1 MSEATRQLE
10 PALQSYLHAVSLRE
24 PGPCRELRERTRWE
38 HERGGDLISSPEQ
51 VQLLALIARML
62 GAWRVLEVGTFTGY
76 TTLWLGLELGEDV
89 RFVCLDRDRDATTIA
104 RAAWDAAGIGERV
117 ELRLGEAADG
127 LAALLDEGHAAGF
140 DLAYIDADKESLVA
154 YYEDCLR
161 LLRPGGLVAIDNT
174 LWGGSVADES
184 DQSASTRA
192 VRTFNETVHADERV
206 DLSLV
211 PIGDGMT
218 LARKRE

>member
-1 MSEATRQLE
+1 MSEATLQLDA
-10 PALQSYLHAVSLRE
+10 ALQSYLHAVSLRE
-24 PGPCRELRERTRWE
+24 PGPCRELRERTRWQ
-38 HERGGDLISSPEQ
+38 HERGADLISSPEQ

-76 TTLWLGLELGEDV
+76 LALWLGLELDEDA
-89 RFVCLDRDRDATTIA
+89 RFVCLDRDPEVTAIA
-104 RAAWDAAGIGERV
+104 RAAWDTAGIGARV

-127 LAALLDEGHAAGF
+127 LAALLDEGRAADF
-140 DLAYIDADKESLVA
+140 DMAYIDADKENLAV
-154 YYEDCLR
+154 YYEDCLK

-174 LWGGSVADES
+174 LWGGRVADES
-184 DQSASTRA
+184 DLSASTRA
-192 VRTFNETVHADERV
+192 VRTFNETLHADERI

-211 PIGDGMT
+211 PIGDGLT

>member
-51 VQLLALIARML
+51 VQLLALVARVL

-192 VRTFNETVHADERV
+192 VRVFNETVHADERV

>member
-192 VRTFNETVHADERV
+192 VRAFNETVHADERV

>member
-192 VRTFNETVHADERV
+192 VRAFNETVHADERV

-218 LARKRE
+218 LARKRD